1 MHYVEGSDVDVY
13 SNKGQQKKAA
23 AYRIWL
29 HRLPC
34 DLSEAYKPSR
44 LGKSNGEEEIETL
57 VGLP

>member
-1 MHYVEGSDVDVY
+1 MHYVEGSEVDVY

-44 LGKSNGEEEIETL
+44 LGKSNGE
-57 VGLP
+57 